1 MARAS
6 WFSDEGDEHVFQAYL
21 ERIGMWEHALKE
33 GDVCLEDIRAQAR
46 RVADLMYQVE
56 RRLNEDQRALVTQL
70 LVELTVL
77 HALQSAFLVQQA
89 QNAHLRPQL
98 PKSQERGARS

>member
-56 RRLNEDQRALVTQL
+56 RHLSEDQHALVTQL

-77 HALQSAFLVQQA
+77 HALQSAFLYQQT
-89 QNAHLRPQL
+89 NYRSL
-98 PKSQERGARS
+98 PPGTQDRGAGA